1 MLYVLVL
8 ASIALILSLFKLH
21 SSIRSRESIFG
32 AIILFIIPLALVIFS
47 GNQVI
52 HEKPSTA
59 ASTASS
65 HLVAKKVKKPQLKTT
80 NLKK

>member
-32 AIILFIIPLALVIFS
+32 AIILFIIPLALVTFS

-52 HEKPSTA
+52 HKKPSTA

-65 HLVAKKVKKPQLKTT
+65 HLAAKKSKERKLQ
-80 NLKK
+80 